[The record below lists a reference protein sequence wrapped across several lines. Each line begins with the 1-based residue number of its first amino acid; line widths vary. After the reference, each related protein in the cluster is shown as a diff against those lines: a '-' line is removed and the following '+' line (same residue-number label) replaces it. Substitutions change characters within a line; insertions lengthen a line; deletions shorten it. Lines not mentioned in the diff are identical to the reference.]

1 MDFGVGR
8 LFYFVVL
15 YILWYFIKFLYFF
28 YWFWSMLEV
37 KENFFVDKVDGNIK
51 LSDNNGFSEDVDVKM
66 LEEE

>member
-28 YWFWSMLEV
+28 FWFWSMLEV